1 MLLQQVV
8 NGLTLGAVYTLIA
21 LSFSLVMGILSIL
34 NLAIGE
40 LFMLGGFVGFSVIA
54 ANFPLPVALL
64 AGMTAGALTAIVI
77 GKIGCEPLRNAPP
90 IAPLLSTL
98 GFSIILQNIVTNVWG
113 SDPLQLPSEMFDE
126 RLTFGS
132 LNIGVMQIAIIGITI
147 VLVGVLAWLI
157 QSTSAGRALRAVAEN
172 RDVARLLGVSAGRIT
187 LIAFMLSGSLA
198 GAAGGLIGL
207 HYAAITP
214 YIGVEIGLKA
224 IAVLVVGGTP
234 RMWGALIAGPLI
246 GVAEVMTTAY
256 GG

>member
-147 VLVGVLAWLI
+147 VLVGVLAK
-157 QSTSAGRALRAVAEN
+157 
-172 RDVARLLGVSAGRIT
+172 D
-187 LIAFMLSGSLA
+187 M
-198 GAAGGLIGL
+198 
-207 HYAAITP
+207 TP
-214 YIGVEIGLKA
+214 LPG
-224 IAVLVVGGTP
+224 
-234 RMWGALIAGPLI
+234 
-246 GVAEVMTTAY
+246 EVIAY
-256 GG
+256 GRRVATYVNKAQILYTVEGRNSSVAISNVVKLKEA